1 MELWKKRLISEEKE
15 LAWKIRRLRS
25 FLNCDTGKGTAEIS
39 GEELIMMIDQ
49 LHFMENYDAVL
60 RARMEMHHL
69 ILEVKNDGKT

>member
-1 MELWKKRLISEEKE
+1 MMELWKK

-39 GEELIMMIDQ
+39 GEELMMLYDQ

-60 RARMEMHHL
+60 LARMEMHHL
-69 ILEVKNDGKT
+69 ILEVKNDGQT

>member
-39 GEELIMMIDQ
+39 VKELIMIFDQ

>member
-25 FLNCDTGKGTAEIS
+25 FLNCDTGKGTTEIS
-39 GEELIMMIDQ
+39 VKELIMIFDQ